1 MSLEGEAAHG
11 DTLYTNLAILFSICA
26 SSICMGCVYTRALVG
41 QSKRSSS
48 NSNKEPTPK
57 HLSDGLRGLLASS
70 RFQFT
75 AIVGAGAYH
84 LFETWHLAALSDSIW
99 QPRPVLAVGL
109 LVAAAAHFFVHPRTA
124 ARVGCCVLLTVVGH
138 RCCAAFMVPLHV
150 LHAEADLF
158 ERPHGL
164 HVLWVIAGAIL
175 GRNSHLPHRD
185 RFLTFTLINAIVLV
199 RMNQYRLRT
208 GSQEGV
214 PHVLLYTC
222 LPFCASFLVA
232 RSPTAARLFGWP
244 KPRMWQPHDATPV
257 HVDSL
262 CAHCG
267 SFFATVVLR
276 PCGLGLCPECLHQ
289 TDRWEDANA
298 KGVICPRCGE
308 LANRWDTIRHCDLE
322 DEKEL

>member
-1 MSLEGEAAHG
+1 MAVTSQIDRGWCAKMEILRTQRAFLQESLQGNAVNAVYPFISTPFAYAMSLEGEAAHG

-26 SSICMGCVYTRALVG
+26 SSICMGCVYTRALG

-109 LVAAAAHFFVHPRTA
+109 LVAAAAHFFVHPRIA

-199 RMNQYRLRT
+199 RMNQYRLLQRLT
-208 GSQEGV
+208 DS
-214 PHVLLYTC
+214 
-222 LPFCASFLVA
+222 
-232 RSPTAARLFGWP
+232 SPTL
-244 KPRMWQPHDATPV
+244 
-257 HVDSL
+257 
-262 CAHCG
+262 
-267 SFFATVVLR
+267 LR
-276 PCGLGLCPECLHQ
+276 NLLS
-289 TDRWEDANA
+289 
-298 KGVICPRCGE
+298 
-308 LANRWDTIRHCDLE
+308 
-322 DEKEL
+322 